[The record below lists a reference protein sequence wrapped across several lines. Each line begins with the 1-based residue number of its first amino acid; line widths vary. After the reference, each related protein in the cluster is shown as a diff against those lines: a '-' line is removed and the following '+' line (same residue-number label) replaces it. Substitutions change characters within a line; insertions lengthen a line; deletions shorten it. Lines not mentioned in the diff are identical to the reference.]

1 MIGEQADRS
10 IWAGHFICV
19 NLRSSAVGLEL
30 LPHSVQTP
38 TERLVLTA
46 REGIPTRVNSCPFAV
61 SFCFCRAVAFISGW
75 LA

>member
-30 LPHSVQTP
+30 LPHSVQI
-38 TERLVLTA
+38 LWSA
-46 REGIPTRVNSCPFAV
+46 KF
-61 SFCFCRAVAFISGW
+61 
-75 LA
+75 